1 MLSEDV
7 HAPAFSNALGMW
19 GYTHG
24 ISRWP
29 APGGAGP
36 IDQQKMES
44 AMPRSRTVLFVFAAL
59 CGVLASP
66 AWSTDEA
73 VARVE
78 RLNGVVAAVAGDQPP
93 RRLAAGAT
101 IASGERIQVGADSNV
116 TLRFRDE
123 SRFDIGAHGVLIVD
137 RFEVGKTPE
146 ESAFT
151 TRILKGG
158 FRFITGLIARNRPSS
173 MRIVVSVATIGIR
186 GTHVAGEVDETSAK
200 VILLEPED
208 DPRRATAVEVANQFG
223 SVLIDQPG
231 FGTEIPDQF
240 SPPSPVR
247 RMQLRQIE
255 DLLRA
260 IRSSGMRMQP
270 PRPR

>member
-1 MLSEDV
+1 
-7 HAPAFSNALGMW
+7 
-19 GYTHG
+19 
-24 ISRWP
+24 
-29 APGGAGP
+29 
-36 IDQQKMES
+36 
-44 AMPRSRTVLFVFAAL
+44 MPRFRTVLFVFAAL

-66 AWSTDEA
+66 AWSANEA
-73 VARVE
+73 VGRVE
-78 RLNGVVAAVAGDQPP
+78 KLNGVVEAIVGDQPP
-93 RRLAAGAT
+93 RRLAVGAT

-116 TLRFRDE
+116 SLRFRDE
-123 SRFDIGAHGVLIVD
+123 SRFDIGARGVLVVD
-137 RFEVGKTPE
+137 RFEMGKTPE
-146 ESAFT
+146 ESAFA
-151 TRILKGG
+151 TRILKGS
-158 FRFITGLIARNRPSS
+158 FRFVTGLIARSRPSS
-173 MRIVVSVATIGIR
+173 MRVRLPVATIGIR
-186 GTHVAGEVDETSAK
+186 GTHVVGEADETSAK

-247 RMQLRQIE
+247 RMQVRQIE

-270 PRPR
+270 PRQR

>member
-1 MLSEDV
+1 
-7 HAPAFSNALGMW
+7 
-19 GYTHG
+19 
-24 ISRWP
+24 
-29 APGGAGP
+29 
-36 IDQQKMES
+36 
-44 AMPRSRTVLFVFAAL
+44 MPRFRTVLFVFAAL

-66 AWSTDEA
+66 APSASEA
-73 VARVE
+73 VARIE
-78 RLNGVVAAVAGDQPP
+78 KLNGIVEAVAGDQPP
-93 RRLAAGAT
+93 RRLAAGAA
-101 IASGERIQVGADSNV
+101 IATGERIQVGADSNV

-123 SRFDIGAHGVLIVD
+123 SRFDIGAHGVLVVD
-137 RFEVGKTPE
+137 RFEMDKKPE
-146 ESAFT
+146 ETAFA
-151 TRILKGG
+151 TRILKGS
-158 FRFITGLIARNRPSS
+158 FRFVTGLIAKNRPSS
-173 MRIVVSVATIGIR
+173 MLVRVPVATIGIR
-186 GTHVAGEVDETSAK
+186 GTHVVGEADETSAK

-208 DPRRATAVEVANQFG
+208 DPRRSTAVEVSNQFG

-247 RMQLRQIE
+247 RMQVRQVE

>member
-1 MLSEDV
+1 
-7 HAPAFSNALGMW
+7 
-19 GYTHG
+19 
-24 ISRWP
+24 
-29 APGGAGP
+29 
-36 IDQQKMES
+36 
-44 AMPRSRTVLFVFAAL
+44 MPRSRTVLFVFAAL

-208 DPRRATAVEVANQFG
+208 DPKRSTAIEVANQFG
-223 SVLIDQPG
+223 SVVVDQPG

>member
-1 MLSEDV
+1 
-7 HAPAFSNALGMW
+7 
-19 GYTHG
+19 
-24 ISRWP
+24 
-29 APGGAGP
+29 
-36 IDQQKMES
+36 
-44 AMPRSRTVLFVFAAL
+44 MPRSRTVLFVFAAL

-73 VARVE
+73 AARVE

-208 DPRRATAVEVANQFG
+208 DPKRSTAIEVANQFG
-223 SVLIDQPG
+223 SVVVDQPG

>member
-1 MLSEDV
+1 
-7 HAPAFSNALGMW
+7 
-19 GYTHG
+19 
-24 ISRWP
+24 
-29 APGGAGP
+29 
-36 IDQQKMES
+36 
-44 AMPRSRTVLFVFAAL
+44 MPRSRTVLFVFAAL
-59 CGVLASP
+59 CGILASP
-66 AWSTDEA
+66 AWSADEA
-73 VARVE
+73 AARVE
-78 RLNGVVAAVAGDQPP
+78 RLTGVVEAVAGDQPP
-93 RRLAAGAT
+93 RRIAAGTT

-123 SRFDIGAHGVLIVD
+123 SLFDIGAHGVLVVD
-137 RFEVGKTPE
+137 RFEMAKTPE

-151 TRILKGG
+151 TRILKGT
-158 FRFITGLIARNRPSS
+158 FRFVTGLIARSRPSS
-173 MRIVVSVATIGIR
+173 MQVGLSVATIGIR
-186 GTHVAGEVDETSAK
+186 GTQVAGEVDETSAK

-223 SVLIDQPG
+223 SVVIDQPG

-247 RMQLRQIE
+247 RMQVRQIE

>member
-1 MLSEDV
+1 
-7 HAPAFSNALGMW
+7 
-19 GYTHG
+19 
-24 ISRWP
+24 
-29 APGGAGP
+29 
-36 IDQQKMES
+36 
-44 AMPRSRTVLFVFAAL
+44 MPRFRTVLSVFAAL

-66 AWSTDEA
+66 AWSANEA

-78 RLNGVVAAVAGDQPP
+78 RLDGVVGAIAGDQPP
-93 RRLAAGAT
+93 RRLDTGAT

-123 SRFDIGAHGVLIVD
+123 SRFDIGARGVLVVD
-137 RFEVGKTPE
+137 RFETGKKPE
-146 ESAFT
+146 ESAFV
-151 TRILKGG
+151 TRILKGS
-158 FRFITGLIARNRPSS
+158 FRFVTGLIAKTRPSS
-173 MRIVVSVATIGIR
+173 MRVVMPVATIGIR
-186 GTHVAGEVDETSAK
+186 GTNVAGEADETSAK

-208 DPRRATAVEVANQFG
+208 DPRRSTAVEVSNQFG

-247 RMQLRQIE
+247 RMQVRQVE